1 MMTELLMIWSNQLGI
16 SLAIW
21 AMIAIF
27 VLYLARQPAHQLLH
41 ALGHSLNALT
51 RIAARSIAKL
61 EQHLITRNRDVIIQE
76 AKEVTERAIEREFSR
91 VNAIV
96 ARDLAAYPR
105 LHRKITDAIH
115 KIETDYHAATDAPPI
130 PPAWSE
136 VVDTIASLPPTNDA
150 TVAKIL
156 NNIESAVKETHAETL
171 KHYQESSNK
180 RHKLLGQM
188 QPQWRELN
196 QSMEGVKQTIDG
208 MEDRTQ
214 LIDRQME
221 KYGEIRRGEDQAVRS
236 LTSSSLTQF
245 FISGLVLLVAML
257 GGLINFQLIAV
268 PMSEMVGG
276 TSYIGSMR
284 TSDIAALVIILIEI
298 AMGLFLLES
307 LRITRLFPVISSMDD
322 KMRKRMVW
330 ITLTILTVLAGIEAS
345 LAYMR
350 DLLALDKEALQQSLA
365 GVGVVHAQF
374 RWIPSIGQMVMGF
387 ILPFA
392 LAFIAIPLESFIH
405 SLRTVLGMLGVSV
418 LRGVYV
424 LLRLLGSLAKSI
436 SKLLINA
443 YDMVIMI
450 PLSIEQFVVSQ
461 RKQREQRRQQV
472 EQEKE
477 SYIHHIDEYKV
488 PDINDNPF

>member
-1 MMTELLMIWSNQLGI
+1 MINELLMIWSNQLGV

-21 AMIAIF
+21 MAIAIF
-27 VLYLARQPAHQLLH
+27 ILYLARQPAHQLLQV
-41 ALGHSLNALT
+41 LGQSLHGLT
-51 RIAARSIAKL
+51 RMAAHSVTKL
-61 EQHLITRNRDVIIQE
+61 EKHLIERNKDVIIQE
-76 AKEVTERAIEREFSR
+76 AKETTKKAIEREFSR
-91 VNAIV
+91 INAIV
-96 ARDLAAYPR
+96 ARDLAAYPT
-105 LHRKITDAIH
+105 LHRKISDTIH
-115 KIETDYHAATDAPPI
+115 KIETDYHAATEASPI

-136 VVDTIASLPPTNDA
+136 VVDTITSLPTTGDT

-156 NNIESAVKETHAETL
+156 NNIETAVKETHSETL

-188 QPQWRELN
+188 QPQWRELI
-196 QSMEGVKQTIDG
+196 QSMDGVKKTIDS

-221 KYGEIRRGEDQAVRS
+221 KYEEIRHAEDQAVRS

-307 LRITRLFPVISSMDD
+307 LRITRLFPVISSMED
-322 KMRKRMVW
+322 KMRKRMIV

-365 GVGVVHAQF
+365 GVGVVQAEF
-374 RWIPSIGQMVMGF
+374 RWIPSIGQMIMGF

-405 SLRTVLGMLGVSV
+405 SLRTVLGLLAVGA
-418 LRGVYV
+418 LRCVYV
-424 LLRLLGSLAKSI
+424 VLRLLGGLARSL

-443 YDMVIMI
+443 YDMLIMI
-450 PLSIEQFVVSQ
+450 PLSIEQFIVNQQEQ
-461 RKQREQRRQQV
+461 RALRRQQ
-472 EQEKE
+472 EAQDNE
-477 SYIHHIDEYKV
+477 SYVHHIDEYKV
-488 PDINDNPF
+488 PDVNDNPF